1 MKYIITESQKDTL
14 LINSI
19 KEYGIDYT
27 SNMVGGIDAL
37 INFLNIKSPIEFL
50 YLYNDLNVVKSEDRP
65 EIMLFRYQK
74 GKNLMTFNTD
84 RSNIVSVNDKIWS
97 ILENEFELGDDEIR
111 EVIGEWLYEVYG
123 ISGTRILRY
132 RHRYLMK
139 LT

>member
-27 SNMVGGIDAL
+27 SNMVGGTDAL
-37 INFLNIKSPIEFL
+37 INFLKIKSPIEFL

-97 ILENEFELGDDEIR
+97 ILENVFELGEDEIR

-123 ISGTRILRY
+123 ISGARILRY
-132 RHRYLMK
+132 RHPYLMK
-139 LT
+139 LI